1 MKTDQ
6 PPLTLVDKVL
16 LRLSVGLSLFF
27 VLMAGKIWG
36 QEPEKEGWIK
46 WMILFSVGVL
56 MPLAEKLFSKWGFPH
71 QALMAQG
78 AITLGV
84 FSSMIRPTGWEAAEL
99 ACCWLFVTSVYAAVA
114 LWQARPFRELK
125 VAQVCL
131 LAARVFP
138 VIGAAWLVAHRAG
151 WAPWGF
157 NPLIV
162 LLTAA
167 HFHHAGFT
175 LPLIAGLN
183 AQADPCRWNVRS
195 CYAILAGVPLVA
207 VGITGTHFGFAR
219 WIEPVGVVV
228 LVAGALGVATAQ
240 LRHGLDKTSSGWV
253 RIGFVIS
260 GASLLLAMLM
270 ALGFGLRLLNP
281 AWALPMPQMWAIH
294 GSLNAFGFG
303 LCGVLS
309 WRALVARSSEL

>member
-1 MKTDQ
+1 M
-6 PPLTLVDKVL
+6 DKVH
-16 LRLSVGLSLFF
+16 VNLSLFLSFAF
-27 VLMAGKIWG
+27 VLSAGTIWA

-56 MPLAEKLFSKWGFPH
+56 MPLGERLISMKRGHYQILKGAGAVTFGIVC
-71 QALMAQG
+71 AMA
-78 AITLGV
+78 
-84 FSSMIRPTGWEAAEL
+84 RPAGWEAAGI
-99 ACCWLFVTSVYAAVA
+99 ASGWLVLSGLYASHA

-125 VAQVCL
+125 VSQVCL

-138 VIGAAWLVAHRAG
+138 AVGAAWLVAYCAG

-207 VGITGTHFGFAR
+207 VGITCTHFGIAPWF
-219 WIEPVGVVV
+219 EPIGVVV
-228 LVAGALGVATAQ
+228 LVAGAFGVATAQ
-240 LRHGLDKTSSGWV
+240 LRHGLDKTSSVWV
-253 RIGFVIS
+253 RIGFIIS
-260 GASLLLAMLM
+260 GASLFLAMLM

-303 LCGVLS
+303 LCGLLS
-309 WRALVARSSEL
+309 WRALVARASRSASHC

>member
-1 MKTDQ
+1 MKTDE
-6 PPLTLVDKVL
+6 PPLTLMDKVL
-16 LRLSVGLSLFF
+16 VSLSLFLSF
-27 VLMAGKIWG
+27 TIVLWSGFIWG

-46 WMILFSVGVL
+46 WMILFSASVL
-56 MPLAEKLFSKWGFPH
+56 MPLAERLISKRPPYTTHVG
-71 QALMAQG
+71 QG
-78 AITLGV
+78 AITFGIIASLV
-84 FSSMIRPTGWEAAEL
+84 RPAGAEAAML
-99 ACCWLFVTSVYAAVA
+99 ACGWLLMTIGYAAVA
-114 LWQARPFRELK
+114 LWQARPFRELRL
-125 VAQVCL
+125 AQVCL

-207 VGITGTHFGFAR
+207 VGITGTHFGIAP

-240 LRHGLDKTSSGWV
+240 LRHGLDESLSGWL
-253 RIGFVIS
+253 RLGFVIS
-260 GASLLLAMLM
+260 GASLFLAMLM

-309 WRALVARSSEL
+309 WRAVQARASA